1 MAVLYL
7 VEQGASLHKDS
18 DVLSVTKDSTV
29 LQRIPAA
36 KVEQVVIFGN
46 INITTPVIH
55 YLLEQGIDCVFCS
68 STGRYHGRLLSTES
82 KYGLL
87 RQSQLKATQNTAMR
101 TTIARLIVK
110 GKLANQRT
118 MLMRYAREEPS
129 APLDGP
135 IEAIHKSMENA
146 EKAPDIGSL
155 LGIEG
160 YAGNVYYGALKLV
173 IKQDLGFQCRVR
185 RPPRDPVNSLLSFGY
200 TLLTYAAQAAVRV
213 VGLDPFIGF
222 LHSTEYSKPS
232 LALDI
237 MEEFRPL
244 IVDSVVLRVLNNN
257 ILTAASFEPSTERS
271 GMVKLRPE
279 AVKTFLHHYE
289 ERIQTSIQ
297 HPLTGEQVD
306 YRRCLELQARQLAR
320 IITGQQS
327 VYQPF
332 ITR

>member
-7 VEQGASLHKDS
+7 VEQGAGLHKDG
-18 DVLSVTKDSTV
+18 DVFSVTKDGVT

-55 YLLEQGIDCVFCS
+55 YLLDQGIDCVFCS
-68 STGRYHGRLLSTES
+68 STGRYHGRLFSTES

-87 RQSQLKATQNTAMR
+87 RQAQLKATENTDTR
-101 TTIARLIVK
+101 TTIARLMVK

-118 MLMRYAREEPS
+118 LLMRYAREEPTM
-129 APLDGP
+129 PLDGP
-135 IEAIHKSMENA
+135 IEALHEAMDRA
-146 EKAPDIGSL
+146 EKARDIGSL

-160 YAGNVYYGALKLV
+160 YAGNIYYGALKLV
-173 IKQDLGFQCRVR
+173 IKQDLGFHYRVR

-222 LHSTEYSKPS
+222 LHSTGYSKPS

-237 MEEFRPL
+237 IEEFRPL
-244 IVDSVVLRVLNNN
+244 IVDSTVLRVLNNN
-257 ILTAASFEPSTERS
+257 ILTSESFELSTERS

-279 AVKTFLHHYE
+279 AIRTFLHHYE
-289 ERIQTSIQ
+289 ERVQTVIR

-306 YRRCLELQARQLAR
+306 YRRCLELQVRQLAR